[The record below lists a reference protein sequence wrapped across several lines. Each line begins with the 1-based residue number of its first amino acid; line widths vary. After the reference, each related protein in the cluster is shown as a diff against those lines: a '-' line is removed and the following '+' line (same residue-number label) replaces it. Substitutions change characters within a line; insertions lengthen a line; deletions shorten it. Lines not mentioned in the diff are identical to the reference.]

1 MWLIGKDFYFR
12 LKQLL
17 SGGQHSTNVSTA
29 YSRSFSPEIRYF
41 FLPYT
46 KYASEKLPF
55 SSAKSLA
62 DCSPPIY
69 AVLPETKK
77 DPCIQSMSDGHRGLK
92 DDLYDQRNAVIFSE
106 NAKKPSLNM
115 QSDWALECDISRWG
129 VRIKKQFQITGWY
142 LFCRE
147 GLKKYF
153 DFWISNFLR
162 WKRLIFARKYDKS
175 TDFSVLLF
183 VTSILSCIDG
193 GNGGTRTLDLTDV
206 NRAL

>member
-1 MWLIGKDFYFR
+1 MDFYFR

-62 DCSPPIY
+62 ECSPPIY

-77 DPCIQSMSDGHRGLK
+77 GPCIQSMSDGHRGLVIIYMISVM
-92 DDLYDQRNAVIFSE
+92 LLFFQRTQKSPGTSFTMLRGRGEVDTDWSFLQNIHVWMQQNRQSVINWRKMCRHKAEITAYQCSKSNKLFEKRKWLQKSE
-106 NAKKPSLNM
+106 RKS
-115 QSDWALECDISRWG
+115 
-129 VRIKKQFQITGWY
+129 
-142 LFCRE
+142 
-147 GLKKYF
+147 
-153 DFWISNFLR
+153 DFWSQNI
-162 WKRLIFARKYDKS
+162 
-175 TDFSVLLF
+175 
-183 VTSILSCIDG
+183 
-193 GNGGTRTLDLTDV
+193 
-206 NRAL
+206 

>member
-1 MWLIGKDFYFR
+1 MNIFPTETNEISSIFMEFTDNMHKQMWLIGKDFYFR

-115 QSDWALECDISRWG
+115 QSDWALECDISR
-129 VRIKKQFQITGWY
+129 
-142 LFCRE
+142 
-147 GLKKYF
+147 
-153 DFWISNFLR
+153 
-162 WKRLIFARKYDKS
+162 
-175 TDFSVLLF
+175 
-183 VTSILSCIDG
+183 
-193 GNGGTRTLDLTDV
+193 
-206 NRAL
+206 

>member
-1 MWLIGKDFYFR
+1 
-12 LKQLL
+12 
-17 SGGQHSTNVSTA
+17 
-29 YSRSFSPEIRYF
+29 
-41 FLPYT
+41 
-46 KYASEKLPF
+46 
-55 SSAKSLA
+55 
-62 DCSPPIY
+62 
-69 AVLPETKK
+69 
-77 DPCIQSMSDGHRGLK
+77 MSDGHRGLK

-115 QSDWALECDISRWG
+115 HSDWALECDISRWG

-153 DFWISNFLR
+153 DFWISNFSR
-162 WKRLIFARKYDKS
+162 WKRLIFAKKYDKS

-193 GNGGTRTLDLTDV
+193 YTGQNRYLTKVFIMSYRFCGWFLHNEKRTGIEHFLFGTPC
-206 NRAL
+206 NR